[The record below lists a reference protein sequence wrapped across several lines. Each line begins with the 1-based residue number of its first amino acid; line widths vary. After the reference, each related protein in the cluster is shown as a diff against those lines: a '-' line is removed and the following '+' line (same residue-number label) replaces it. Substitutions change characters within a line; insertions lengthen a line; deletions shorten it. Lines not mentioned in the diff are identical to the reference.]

1 MALRKIV
8 EMGDPVLNKKCR
20 KIENFDEKLST
31 LIDDMFDTMYEANG
45 VGLAAPQVECSKELL
60 LSTVATDRSNL

>member
-45 VGLAAPQVECSKELL
+45 VGLAAPQVGMLKRVVV
-60 LSTVATDRSNL
+60 STVAMDRSNL

>member
-20 KIENFDEKLST
+20 KIENFDEKFNNS
-31 LIDDMFDTMYEANG
+31 MA
-45 VGLAAPQVECSKELL
+45 S
-60 LSTVATDRSNL
+60 